1 MSTPGNTQGFG
12 HQNGDA
18 HTSSGA
24 ILEVAAWAFEPA
36 QKLGGV
42 VTNATGGFQGQV
54 MGAISGRGRVTVV
67 VPAGAT
73 AAAMVFGAVTTL
85 NLYADKARQH
95 GYTQIQAVLEST
107 PVAID
112 LSSDKGVQIEYRFRS
127 AGPFNAIGGFAVL
140 GSYNDEATSSSGA

>member
-1 MSTPGNTQGFG
+1 MSTPSNTQGFG
-12 HQNGDA
+12 QQNGDA
-18 HTSSGA
+18 HTSAGA
-24 ILEVAAWAFEPA
+24 ILEVAAWEFEPA

-42 VTNATGGFQGQV
+42 VTNATGGFEGQI

-73 AAAMVFGAVTTL
+73 VGAMVFGAVTTL

-107 PVAID
+107 PVSID
-112 LSSDKGVQIEYRFRS
+112 LSSDRGVQVEYRFRA

-140 GSYNDEATSSSGA
+140 GAYNMEATSSSGA